1 MTIPP
6 GIVYL
11 ARTVPRLLARPVL
24 LFVILQKLLN
34 SQTFPIPKWLSVL
47 LSAAFL
53 PGQIFLPAWYRDWL
67 NDRKRRALG
76 LEPIP
81 TIKDD
86 QSWGGLGLG
95 ILKKLQKTLTKGN
108 ILVNL
113 SFILLAAS
121 LTFIT
126 STEADIFGNLIEG
139 HENIF
144 HYKMFLEDTV
154 RLELGEDPYQS
165 PCR

>member
-1 MTIPP
+1 M
-6 GIVYL
+6 
-11 ARTVPRLLARPVL
+11 
-24 LFVILQKLLN
+24 
-34 SQTFPIPKWLSVL
+34 
-47 LSAAFL
+47 
-53 PGQIFLPAWYRDWL
+53 
-67 NDRKRRALG
+67 G

-113 SFILLAAS
+113 SFILPAAS

-144 HYKMFLEDTV
+144 HYKMFLEDMV